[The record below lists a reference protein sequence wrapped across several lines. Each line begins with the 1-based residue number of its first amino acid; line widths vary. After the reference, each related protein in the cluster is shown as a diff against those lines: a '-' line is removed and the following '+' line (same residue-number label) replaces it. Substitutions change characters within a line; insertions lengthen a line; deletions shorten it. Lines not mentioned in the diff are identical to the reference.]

1 MPLGGEPIVR
11 RALRQVLLCPDLGG
25 VVVVAPVGHLSE
37 VADLL
42 GGTAAVDVPVE
53 VVAGGA
59 ERSDSV
65 ALGVASLSD
74 AVDLVLVH
82 DAARALAPTAVFE
95 RVVAALRAGH
105 DAVVPVLPVTD
116 TIKEVGPVRADGLAD
131 VVRTVDRTS
140 LRAVQTPQGFT
151 RHVLVRA
158 HEVRVNER
166 AGAAV
171 TDDAG
176 LVEAAGGTV
185 TTVAGDARSVKI
197 TTPHDLAAAAQWL
210 DKGPR

>member
-1 MPLGGEPIVR
+1 M
-11 RALRQVLLCPDLGG
+11 
-25 VVVVAPVGHLSE
+25 VAPVGHLSE
-37 VADLL
+37 FADLL
-42 GGTAAVDVPVE
+42 GDVAAVDVPVE

-65 ALGVASLSD
+65 ALGVAALGD

-82 DAARALAPTAVFE
+82 DAARALTPTAVFE
-95 RVVAALRAGH
+95 RVVGALRAGR

-131 VVRTVDRTS
+131 VVRTIDRTS
-140 LRAVQTPQGFT
+140 LRAVQTPQGF
-151 RHVLVRA
+151 RRSVLERA
-158 HEVRVNER
+158 HEVWAHER
-166 AGAAV
+166 AGGTV
-171 TDDAG
+171 SDDAG

-197 TTPHDLAAAAQWL
+197 TTPHDLEAAAQWL
-210 DKGPR
+210 DKSPR